1 MQKRHNSKRKILLV
15 AIPLFLLVQVAVHDY
30 HDISH
35 IDSFSASQCFENAHP
50 EDVAAGGQERWWAGE
65 LNCAE
70 SFILST
76 ANQFSKSSL
85 RPSINLSPEL
95 TAILRC

>member
-1 MQKRHNSKRKILLV
+1 M

-30 HDISH
+30 HDIAH
-35 IDSFSASQCFENAHP
+35 IDSFSARQCFENAHP
-50 EDVAAGGQERWWAGE
+50 EDVAAGGPDKWWAGE

-76 ANQFSKSSL
+76 ANPFSKFFLHSSN
-85 RPSINLSPEL
+85 NLSPKL
-95 TAILRC
+95 ITTLRC